1 LDVHLIFS
9 VFSIVLVDLILGGD
23 NAVVIAMAVRALPKA
38 QRMRGIAIGAGG
50 AVVLRVAATFF
61 AARMLQTRFIQ
72 LLGGILI
79 VWIAIKLFSGAESSD
94 DPIQEPRTFWR
105 SVGYIVVADITMST
119 DNVLAVAAASHGSL
133 PLLTFGLGLSIPF
146 VVVASNILTRL
157 MDRYSWIIYLGA
169 AILGRVGAE
178 MILTDAYTTSVWRPS
193 NVVRYAIEAM
203 AVVGVLIAGR
213 MLTKRQLP
221 AE

>member
-1 LDVHLIFS
+1 
-9 VFSIVLVDLILGGD
+9 
-23 NAVVIAMAVRALPKA
+23 
-38 QRMRGIAIGAGG
+38 MRGIAIGAGG

>member
-1 LDVHLIFS
+1 
-9 VFSIVLVDLILGGD
+9 
-23 NAVVIAMAVRALPKA
+23 MAVRALPKA

>member
-1 LDVHLIFS
+1 
-9 VFSIVLVDLILGGD
+9 
-23 NAVVIAMAVRALPKA
+23 
-38 QRMRGIAIGAGG
+38 
-50 AVVLRVAATFF
+50 
-61 AARMLQTRFIQ
+61 
-72 LLGGILI
+72 
-79 VWIAIKLFSGAESSD
+79 
-94 DPIQEPRTFWR
+94 
-105 SVGYIVVADITMST
+105 
-119 DNVLAVAAASHGSL
+119 
-133 PLLTFGLGLSIPF
+133 LTFGLGLSIPF

-178 MILTDAYTTSVWRPS
+178 MILTDAYTASLWRPS

>member
-1 LDVHLIFS
+1 
-9 VFSIVLVDLILGGD
+9 
-23 NAVVIAMAVRALPKA
+23 
-38 QRMRGIAIGAGG
+38 
-50 AVVLRVAATFF
+50 
-61 AARMLQTRFIQ
+61 
-72 LLGGILI
+72 
-79 VWIAIKLFSGAESSD
+79 
-94 DPIQEPRTFWR
+94 
-105 SVGYIVVADITMST
+105 VADITMST